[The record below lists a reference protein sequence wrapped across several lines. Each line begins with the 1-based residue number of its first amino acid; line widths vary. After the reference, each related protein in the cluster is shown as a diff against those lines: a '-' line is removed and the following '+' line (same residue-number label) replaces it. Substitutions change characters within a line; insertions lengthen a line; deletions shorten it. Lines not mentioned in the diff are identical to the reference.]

1 MMRTITVKGIGSVSA
16 RPDYITLSLGIE
28 TQEKEYDDAMQKA
41 MERIDSLEAASQKVG
56 FEKGDLKTTSFNVST
71 AYESVKDHSGNYK
84 REFAGYNCSY
94 CLKLAFD
101 FDSKRL
107 AKVLSAISSSGA
119 KTELSIA
126 FTVKD
131 AAKVSEEILMSAT
144 KNAREKAEI
153 LCRASGAEL
162 GSLQSID
169 YNWGELNI
177 ISRTSYEME
186 DCIMPMMALREC
198 GAPDIEPDDIDLR
211 DTTTFVWEIV

>member
-1 MMRTITVKGIGSVSA
+1 MIRTIMVKGVGSVSA
-16 RPDYITLSLGIE
+16 RPDYISLSLGIE

-41 MERIDSLEAASQKVG
+41 TERINRLEAASQKVG

-71 AYESVKDHSGNYK
+71 AYESVKDRSGNYK
-84 REFAGYNCSY
+84 REFVGYNCSY
-94 CLKLAFD
+94 RLKLAFD
-101 FDSKRL
+101 FNSQRL
-107 AKVLSAISSSGA
+107 AEVLTAISNSGA
-119 KTELSIA
+119 KPELSIA

-131 AAKVSEEILMSAT
+131 ATKVSEELLMSAT

-153 LCRASGAEL
+153 LCSASGAKL
-162 GSLQSID
+162 GNLQSID

-198 GAPDIEPDDIDLR
+198 AAPEIEPDDIDLR
-211 DTTTFVWEIV
+211 DTATFVWEIA